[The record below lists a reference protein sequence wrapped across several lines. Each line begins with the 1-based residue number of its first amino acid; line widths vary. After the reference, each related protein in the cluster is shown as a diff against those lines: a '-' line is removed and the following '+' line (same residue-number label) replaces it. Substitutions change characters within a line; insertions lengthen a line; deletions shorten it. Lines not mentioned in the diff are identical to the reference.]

1 MFDACYSN
9 SRIHWQGCKCIP
21 YTFSE
26 TIKARDGTKPPD
38 LNIGQVLQLKTWTG
52 VSDIPCDLS
61 TGKRHTLRFCRNWMF
76 ARWFFLIQLYWM
88 LGLTPSD
95 RWGEDHLCHPLMT
108 FWIAPSWYSDW
119 KNQPGFH
126 GAWMGLGSRNCLGF
140 VDLPRVGWFSI
151 LGRNGNAYPNIIH
164 VGCVFYH
171 MIP

>member
-1 MFDACYSN
+1 MFECQCPDVMFDACYSN

-95 RWGEDHLCHPLMT
+95 RWGGRSFVSSFDDILDCPFMILRLEKPAR
-108 FWIAPSWYSDW
+108 ISWGVD
-119 KNQPGFH
+119 
-126 GAWMGLGSRNCLGF
+126 GLGIPQLFGIRGSTKS
-140 VDLPRVGWFSI
+140 W
-151 LGRNGNAYPNIIH
+151 
-164 VGCVFYH
+164 
-171 MIP
+171 MIFDSW